1 MIKMT
6 TFLALPL
13 EKMWK
18 TRRLSLPTTIATMNA
33 SMSRIEPLRRGFTIV
48 ELLVVITIIVILA
61 AMTLVVYNNLQNGS
75 YDAAVKSDLDNAS
88 GLFESF
94 RVSSSAA
101 HQFPR
106 TKTPD
111 LDSLNVTATK
121 NSYDVTTTVNYVYC
135 INTTDYQSFAL
146 VALSKTGSV
155 FLITQDGF
163 QNTTIT
169 KADFS
174 SGTNI
179 CNTKLGLGL
188 VSSGMY
194 AANTWQTWVHS

>member
-1 MIKMT
+1 M
-6 TFLALPL
+6 
-13 EKMWK
+13 
-18 TRRLSLPTTIATMNA
+18 
-33 SMSRIEPLRRGFTIV
+33 RRGFTIV

-61 AMTLVVYNNLQNGS
+61 AITLVVYNNLQNGS
-75 YDAAVKSDLDNAS
+75 YDSAVKSDLDNTT
-88 GLFESF
+88 GLLESF
-94 RVSSSAA
+94 RVSSSTT

-111 LDSLNVTATK
+111 LDSLNLTATK

-135 INTTDYQSFAL
+135 INTTDYQSYAL
-146 VALSKTGSV
+146 VALSKSGNV
-155 FLITQDGF
+155 YLITQDGF
-163 QNTTIT
+163 QTTTIV

-179 CNTKLGLGL
+179 CGTKLGLGL

-194 AANTWQTWVHS
+194 APNTWQTWVHS